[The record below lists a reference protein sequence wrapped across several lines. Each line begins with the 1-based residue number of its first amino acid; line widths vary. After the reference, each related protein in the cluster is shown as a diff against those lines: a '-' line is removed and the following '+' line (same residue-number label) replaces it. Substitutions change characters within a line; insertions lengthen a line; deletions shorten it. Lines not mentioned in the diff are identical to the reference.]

1 MVEFKHND
9 LMDRWDVELPS
20 QIGDLKE
27 MVCVA
32 TIEGDKITF
41 FKSLDIKD
49 VRSIFMH
56 WDEHKFNLHKFMNKN
71 PLDNVD
77 FELYPDGEENE

>member
-41 FKSLDIKD
+41 FKSLNVKD
-49 VRSIFMH
+49 VRSILMH
-56 WDEHKFNLHKFMNKN
+56 WDEHKFNLNKN
-71 PLDNVD
+71 PLDDVD
-77 FELYPDGEENE
+77 FELYPDGEDNE